1 MGGGLYRETASQ
13 TLGTWLT
20 FILNWGCN
28 REAVDAVSGDSISF
42 ELETEKNPIAMSQI
56 TTRFLTR
63 TIPYSIGAVMNI
75 RSHARVPED

>member
-1 MGGGLYRETASQ
+1 MYRETASQ

-20 FILNWGCN
+20 FKLNWGCN
-28 REAVDAVSGDSISF
+28 RDAVDSASGDSILS
-42 ELETEKNPIAMSQI
+42 ELETEKIPMAMSQI